1 MKWLVD
7 ESLLDKQQREFLEKF
22 LTENDNEQVKGFPG
36 SGKTV
41 LLVYAVQ
48 KIREQ
53 NPNARILFP

>member
-48 KIREQ
+48 Q
-53 NPNARILFP
+53 